1 MANTAVIVLDLQVGI
16 LDIVRDHIDPEF
28 LPRTASTLAAAR
40 KANIPII
47 QITTSFRPGF
57 EDAMPHHKNNAQLKE
72 SGKFTDGSPEVQLHS
87 IIGADAGDDL
97 HVKKTRISALFG
109 TNVDS
114 MLRNNGITNV
124 VLVGVATS
132 GAVLS
137 TTRAASDMDYKITI
151 LSDLCA
157 DRDQEVHQV
166 LIGKVL
172 PKQAEVIT
180 ADEWVTS
187 ISP

>member
-1 MANTAVIVLDLQVGI
+1 MANTAVIVLDLQAGI
-16 LDIVRDHIDPEF
+16 LDMVKDHIDAEF
-28 LPRTASTLAAAR
+28 LPRTALTLAAAR

-57 EDAMPHHKNNAQLKE
+57 EDAMPQYKNNTQLKE
-72 SGKFTDGSPEVQLHS
+72 SGKLTDGSPEVQLHS
-87 IIGADAGDDL
+87 IIGADAANDL
-97 HVKKTRISALFG
+97 HVKKTRVSALFG

-114 MLRNNGITNV
+114 MLRNNDITNV
-124 VLVGVATS
+124 VLAGIATS

-137 TTRAASDMDYKITI
+137 TTRAASDMDYTITV

-157 DRDQEVHQV
+157 DRDPDVHQI

-172 PKQAEVIT
+172 PKQAELIT
-180 ADEWVTS
+180 AEEWVAK
-187 ISP
+187 ISQ